1 MNKKNKEI
9 CKIVDWLVE
18 GFENDDEIPPAA
30 PSLPPQP
37 PPPPPPAPP
46 PDYDSVISGDRLSPQ
61 LIYDSLQYLQTNSP
75 PRSSNFPSQ
84 SQFSPFDS
92 RSFDSRSFEF
102 HRDINPFESRILTN
116 PIPTTHFQPQ
126 PFLQC
131 QPEASFYPS
140 FVPSQSQSL
149 PHIPQ
154 TTTNNFDQFQTVQPT
169 FQQNGSSFYGEPSV
183 GFQSD
188 DTGFKKNNFEIKSKS
203 TTLFIFF

>member
-30 PSLPPQP
+30 PSV

-102 HRDINPFESRILTN
+102 HRDINPFESHILTN
-116 PIPTTHFQPQ
+116 PISPAHFQPQ

-149 PHIPQ
+149 PYIPQ
-154 TTTNNFDQFQTVQPT
+154 TPAINYDQFQIPQQPT
-169 FQQNGSSFYGEPSV
+169 FHRNGSFYDESSI
-183 GFQSD
+183 GFQSY
-188 DTGFKKNNFEIKSKS
+188 DTGF
-203 TTLFIFF
+203 